1 MERVCASVER
11 PRATDW
17 RASKHPR
24 ATSPRHRSPPR
35 RRKRASTAREP
46 GAASGRGKLPS
57 RRRRAEEVQWV
68 VGAGRL
74 GVTSLF
80 SLSCIFFSFIVE
92 KEQPVLKQYGPIIL
106 KSLFF
111 PKRSRTNEL
120 GRCQKKNGRGRGRD
134 RRSRKETSS
143 SLAFLLSAI

>member
-1 MERVCASVER
+1 ML
-11 PRATDW
+11 
-17 RASKHPR
+17 
-24 ATSPRHRSPPR
+24 RSSAPEPPTGGPPR
-35 RRKRASTAREP
+35 TPVPPVPAIAVHHAAANALPRQENPVPPAAEASFPADGGGRRRF
-46 GAASGRGKLPS
+46 SGWWALAGWELLPS
-57 RRRRAEEVQWV
+57 SPYRV
-68 VGAGRL
+68 
-74 GVTSLF
+74 F
-80 SLSCIFFSFIVE
+80 FFHLSIVE